1 MGKHG
6 LVWRRLAVL
15 RAVDGTVWSI
25 GFTGKCRMAVFWRSC
40 SALVGLE
47 STVVVEYVVSW
58 DYFSAAVASA
68 FFVVVYD

>member
-1 MGKHG
+1 
-6 LVWRRLAVL
+6 
-15 RAVDGTVWSI
+15 
-25 GFTGKCRMAVFWRSC
+25 MAVFWRSC